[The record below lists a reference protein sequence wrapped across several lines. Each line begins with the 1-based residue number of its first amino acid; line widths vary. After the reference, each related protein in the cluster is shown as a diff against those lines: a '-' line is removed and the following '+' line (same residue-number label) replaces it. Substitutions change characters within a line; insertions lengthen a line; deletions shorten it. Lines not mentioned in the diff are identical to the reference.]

1 MTMQINN
8 DFINLIKKIV
18 EGPAKSFCIYWRN
31 YGGFKALLCSIYFW
45 ISFLLALSATIINY
59 ILFQEYWKWWDDVI
73 SIIPSVLGFS
83 LGGYVFLVGF
93 GDKKLMKIMREKKTE
108 KSKSI
113 YMRLNATFVHFI
125 FIQFIS
131 LFITVVFKCFHIVN
145 FCIAYFIGSMIFFYA
160 ILTIIT
166 TAFGALN
173 LAKWFDLMIEPGDK
187 P

>member
-1 MTMQINN
+1 
-8 DFINLIKKIV
+8 
-18 EGPAKSFCIYWRN
+18 
-31 YGGFKALLCSIYFW
+31 
-45 ISFLLALSATIINY
+45 
-59 ILFQEYWKWWDDVI
+59 
-73 SIIPSVLGFS
+73 
-83 LGGYVFLVGF
+83 
-93 GDKKLMKIMREKKTE
+93 MREKKTE

-166 TAFGALN
+166 TAFGVLN
-173 LAKWFDLMIEPGDK
+173 LAKCFDLMIEPGDK